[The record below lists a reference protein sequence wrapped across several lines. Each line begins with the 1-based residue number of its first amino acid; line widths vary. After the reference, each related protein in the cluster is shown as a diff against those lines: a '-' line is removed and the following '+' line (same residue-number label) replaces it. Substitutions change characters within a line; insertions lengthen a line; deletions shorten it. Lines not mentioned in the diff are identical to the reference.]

1 MKVKII
7 EFAGDSE
14 IFEKKINHF
23 VDKENIEII
32 DIKFQVNHHGVS
44 KLYIALIMYKDID

>member
-1 MKVKII
+1 MKVKVI
-7 EFAGDSE
+7 EFVGDSE
-14 IFEKKINHF
+14 IFEEKVNQF
-23 VDKENIEII
+23 VDKRYIEII